1 MLNFYAQMPITMEEE
16 MDAAAAGEGPSG
28 GSRAIRSIGFGN
40 EQAAEA
46 PAAHG

>member
-1 MLNFYAQMPITMEEE
+1 MPITMEEE
-16 MDAAAAGEGPSG
+16 MDAGAAGEALSR
-28 GSRAIRSIGFGN
+28 GSRTVRSIGFGN